1 MRFDLVTLFP
11 DFFESP
17 LRSGLV
23 GKALQKQIAEVFV
36 TNPRDF
42 ATDKHRKV
50 DDEPYGGGVGMV
62 MKPEPIAAALDSLPQ
77 LPRREVIYFT
87 PQGQPMTQSL
97 FKALSANCDQLVLL
111 CGHYEGVDERVM
123 SLVDREVSLGDFVL
137 TCGEIPALTLLNGV
151 LRLQPGTVGKE
162 ESLKAESFEEPLL
175 DYPHYT
181 RPPEFRGLT
190 VPAVLMSGNH
200 GAIEQ
205 WRREEQILRTRER
218 RPDLDRPPA
227 PLPPHPPC
235 MGPDQW
241 TQVQW
246 VIQRLETHQ
255 IRYQVTGGLAGN
267 LYGSA
272 WPLHDLDVDVAIADL
287 DRAYAC
293 FQDWAIAPPDRYID
307 AEFDL
312 LLLRLNVNGLLVDLC
327 ADEAAYAIRGQKRLP
342 LNTDLKTAH
351 RTRYF
356 GQSLWVQS
364 LHHLIAYK
372 ERLGRSADLADLRQL
387 LR

>member
-42 ATDKHRKV
+42 TQDKHRKV

-77 LPRREVIYFT
+77 RDRRQVIYFT
-87 PQGQPMTQSL
+87 PQGAPMTQSL
-97 FKALSANCDQLVLL
+97 FKDLATNYDQLVLL

-151 LRLQPGTVGKE
+151 LRLRPGTVGKE

-181 RPPEFRGLT
+181 RPPEFRGMG
-190 VPAVLMSGNH
+190 VPPVLLSGNH
-200 GAIEQ
+200 PAIAH
-205 WRREEQILRTRER
+205 WRREEQILRTRDR
-218 RPDLDRPPA
+218 RPDLYQPIPDRPTYPTFA
-227 PLPPHPPC
+227 T
-235 MGPDQW
+235 PDQW
-241 TQVQW
+241 RVVQQVVNQ
-246 VIQRLETHQ
+246 LETHH
-255 IRYQVTGGLAGN
+255 IRYQITGGLAGN
-267 LYGSA
+267 FYGST
-272 WPLHDLDVDVAIADL
+272 WPLQDFDLDIASADL
-287 DRAYAC
+287 DRAYQL
-293 FQDWAIAPPDRYID
+293 FEPWAIAPPDRYVDHEFELILLQLKID
-307 AEFDL
+307 
-312 LLLRLNVNGLLVDLC
+312 GLVVEMA
-327 ADEAAYAIRGQKRLP
+327 ADTPAYALRGKKRISLK
-342 LNTDLKTAH
+342 TDLSTAH
-351 RTRYF
+351 RARCL
-356 GQSLWVQS
+356 GLPLWVQS
-364 LHHLIAYK
+364 LKSLIDYK
-372 ERLGRSADLADLRQL
+372 KILGRSADVADLRQL
-387 LR
+387 L